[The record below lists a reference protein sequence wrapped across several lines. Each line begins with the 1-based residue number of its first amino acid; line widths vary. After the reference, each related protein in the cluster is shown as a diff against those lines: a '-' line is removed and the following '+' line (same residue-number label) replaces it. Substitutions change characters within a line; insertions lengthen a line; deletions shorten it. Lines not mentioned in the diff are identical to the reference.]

1 MIIKSSFPFCQD
13 EFYEFLTSDSSIVLK
28 SSETSFKAFNVFRSA
43 AGTLDTNH
51 KWEPVSIPAYVG
63 LEYVENQL
71 LTHFIMLVE
80 GTNTPKDFSIEYS
93 IDGTNWTILQSYSN
107 ILMKSGW
114 NRFEI
119 EDPFIVEEAYRFV
132 RLNVSS
138 VNGVKL
144 SIQRLK
150 FFTRELSVTNTRA
163 VRQFCQE
170 SQTGEM
176 RHYLLNSSCSSG
188 FLSRDIPPTTISIK
202 EIDKNV
208 FFQLNPNESFRINSL
223 IPLNPFFIS
232 FNLFP
237 LSGDNRVIFTT
248 REKLGVDGFY
258 FKQEGSVLLFDENGT
273 RNSFNVE
280 VGKIVNIG
288 IYVEDLNVNVF
299 VDGIRVKTF
308 QINEI
313 ITGKIINFGQEVF
326 VDNLV
331 DRSFSTNHLHISEL
345 FFNTSKLPNYEVLP
359 QVDVSKFFR
368 DISEIQISSDF
379 HVGTLSLMKDGS
391 HETGHWE
398 FDKSTNG
405 KFRITPKP
413 EEQLVCLEFGVGFN
427 NVVSNVL
434 PIFPQG
440 RLFDI
445 YPKTD
450 AAGNIVNNDK
460 IIIDSF
466 TGETR
471 TVSVGVDNAWSYLY
485 DTTKGR
491 SVLRKN
497 STSDNSGLKFSNM
510 FTNFGLG
517 DFTMR
522 CGFYATNIIP
532 NPHFGIFGNIGLNG
546 TFGIGVGIK
555 DGKFHLWGGDNSSQP
570 IWLFTADLVQN
581 NRWYDI
587 EVSRS
592 SGTTR
597 LFIDGI
603 KKIETNNALN
613 ITSSEFVLGGTY
625 ATGGFSGYVDM
636 RIDDVSVFN
645 VALHTSDFPLESY
658 RKTQLPHLYY
668 SAKELK
674 VTKTTLMGQDIVSVV
689 QLPIQGRVTEDL
701 GGGYYQ
707 KIDVEV
713 ISYRDLDAS
722 TLIGLVDGSSQSKT
736 VDVTTNDSTVNLF
749 TTMTQTESRK
759 SLINDGNIAI
769 GTMATTW
776 FSNLSETQK
785 YFLRFQNE
793 KLINKIDLAFDLTT
807 SQNVRVL
814 VEASN
819 DEFTWDEITRVD
831 QTMNP
836 GRNGINIS
844 PSIKY
849 KTYRITLLETG
860 A

>member
-1 MIIKSSFPFCQD
+1 
-13 EFYEFLTSDSSIVLK
+13 
-28 SSETSFKAFNVFRSA
+28 
-43 AGTLDTNH
+43 
-51 KWEPVSIPAYVG
+51 
-63 LEYVENQL
+63 
-71 LTHFIMLVE
+71 
-80 GTNTPKDFSIEYS
+80 
-93 IDGTNWTILQSYSN
+93 
-107 ILMKSGW
+107 
-114 NRFEI
+114 
-119 EDPFIVEEAYRFV
+119 
-132 RLNVSS
+132 
-138 VNGVKL
+138 
-144 SIQRLK
+144 
-150 FFTRELSVTNTRA
+150 
-163 VRQFCQE
+163 
-170 SQTGEM
+170 
-176 RHYLLNSSCSSG
+176 
-188 FLSRDIPPTTISIK
+188 
-202 EIDKNV
+202 
-208 FFQLNPNESFRINSL
+208 
-223 IPLNPFFIS
+223 
-232 FNLFP
+232 
-237 LSGDNRVIFTT
+237 
-248 REKLGVDGFY
+248 
-258 FKQEGSVLLFDENGT
+258 
-273 RNSFNVE
+273 
-280 VGKIVNIG
+280 
-288 IYVEDLNVNVF
+288 
-299 VDGIRVKTF
+299 
-308 QINEI
+308 
-313 ITGKIINFGQEVF
+313 
-326 VDNLV
+326 
-331 DRSFSTNHLHISEL
+331 
-345 FFNTSKLPNYEVLP
+345 
-359 QVDVSKFFR
+359 
-368 DISEIQISSDF
+368 
-379 HVGTLSLMKDGS
+379 
-391 HETGHWE
+391 
-398 FDKSTNG
+398 
-405 KFRITPKP
+405 
-413 EEQLVCLEFGVGFN
+413 
-427 NVVSNVL
+427 
-434 PIFPQG
+434 
-440 RLFDI
+440 
-445 YPKTD
+445 
-450 AAGNIVNNDK
+450 
-460 IIIDSF
+460 
-466 TGETR
+466 
-471 TVSVGVDNAWSYLY
+471 
-485 DTTKGR
+485 
-491 SVLRKN
+491 
-497 STSDNSGLKFSNM
+497 M

-532 NPHFGIFGNIGLNG
+532 NPHFGIFGNIGLSV

-570 IWLFTADLVQN
+570 IWLFSTDLVQN

-613 ITSSEFVLGGTY
+613 ITSSDFIIGGTY
-625 ATGGFSGYVDM
+625 ATGGFSGYGDM

-674 VTKTTLMGQDIVSVV
+674 VTKTTLMGQDIVSVI

-736 VDVTTNDSTVNLF
+736 VDVTTNDATVNLF

-759 SLINDGNIAI
+759 SLVNDGNIDI
-769 GTMATTW
+769 GTKTTTW

-793 KLINKIDLAFDLTT
+793 KLINKIDLAFDLTI

-836 GRNGINIS
+836 GRNEINIS